1 MNKMT
6 KRFFA
11 PLALAA
17 GVSGAA
23 LIAAAPAQ
31 ASVTPNW
38 TSGSGYHCSN
48 VGVVNAV
55 DCIQVDPSV
64 TVNVTNSPIL
74 SGNDLSVLENNLNN
88 TKVDVQDIDATVL
101 NFYKSINVPITVQDI
116 LVKL

>member
-23 LIAAAPAQ
+23 LMGAAPAS
-31 ASVTPNW
+31 AAVSPNW
-38 TSGSGYHCSN
+38 GSGSGYTCVN
-48 VGVVNAV
+48 DTVIAVLNCVQVNPVVN
-55 DCIQVDPSV
+55 I
-64 TVNVTNSPIL
+64 TVKDSPVL
-74 SGNDLSVLENNLNN
+74 SDNEISVLDNDLNN
-88 TKVDVQDIDATVL
+88 TKVDVQDIAATVL
-101 NFYKSINVPITVQDI
+101 NFYKSINVPINIDDI

>member
-23 LIAAAPAQ
+23 LMGAAPAQ
-31 ASVTPNW
+31 AAVTPNW
-38 TSGSGYHCSN
+38 GSGSGYSCSN
-48 VGVVNAV
+48 VGLVNAV
-55 DCIQVDPSV
+55 DCIQANPVV

-74 SGNDLSVLENNLNN
+74 SNNDISVLENNLNN
-88 TKVDVQDIDATVL
+88 TKVDVQDIDACVL

>member
-23 LIAAAPAQ
+23 LMGAAPAQ

-38 TSGSGYHCSN
+38 GSGSGYTCVN
-48 VGVVNAV
+48 VGLVNVDCNQINPVVNV
-55 DCIQVDPSV
+55 NILTGKTLSDDQL
-64 TVNVTNSPIL
+64 TVL
-74 SGNDLSVLENNLNN
+74 SNDLNN
-88 TKVDVQDIDATVL
+88 TKVDVQDIDATVQ
-101 NFYKSINVPITVQDI
+101 NFCASIGIPITVKDI

>member
-23 LIAAAPAQ
+23 LAGAAPAQ

-38 TSGSGYHCSN
+38 GSGSGYTCVN
-48 VGVVNAV
+48 DTVIAALNCVQVNPVVN
-55 DCIQVDPSV
+55 I
-64 TVNVTNSPIL
+64 TVKDSPIL
-74 SGNDLSVLENNLNN
+74 SGNDISVLENNLNN

-101 NFYKSINVPITVQDI
+101 NFYKSINVPINVSDI
-116 LVKL
+116 LIKL